1 MPFETNK
8 LPLHREVKLIRK
20 DRIPTTQIYKIVVS
34 PLILQEHPIVLKKK
48 GGHEYDGQRLK
59 RLKPVEI
66 AMEKGG

>member
-20 DRIPTTQIYKIVVS
+20 DRIPITQIYKIVVS
-34 PLILQEHPIVLKKK
+34 PLILQEHSIVLKKR
-48 GGHEYDGQRLK
+48 GHEYDGQRLK